1 MPAKR
6 RLSEGGDD
14 ESSADGSKKKKMDV
28 PLQMQVFFKKQKRV
42 YQHNLMIQIN
52 SIIIIR
58 SSSIIDD
65 Q

>member
-14 ESSADGSKKKKMDV
+14 ESADGSKKKKMDV